1 MFVVF
6 VFKQK
11 TAYERRISDWSSDV
25 CASDLREVRAV
36 GDVEQII
43 GPVGLVQRGAKL
55 QGDSRKRVFIHIA
68 ISEKELAF
76 QVRRED
82 AIVQLPVILGYGPG
96 IRLEAHVVAIIRQ
109 GAAAGII
116 EAVEIKIGRAS
127 C

>member
-1 MFVVF
+1 MLHEIVPLPP
-6 VFKQK
+6 QK
-11 TAYERRISDWSSDV
+11 VGLSQI
-25 CASDLREVRAV
+25 EVRAV

-96 IRLEAHVVAIIRQ
+96 IRSEERRVGKECVST
-109 GAAAGII
+109 
-116 EAVEIKIGRAS
+116 GRS
-127 C
+127 RWSPDD